1 MYNPYLDN
9 GFKYEKAIV
18 QQRPP
23 QAKDLKSIEQ
33 VQRKKLKMKNPKL
46 KKVLQYF
53 WRTVDDGGKSSTVL
67 DKGRPKLGMTMA
79 KAKRKSC
86 SY

>member
-1 MYNPYLDN
+1 
-9 GFKYEKAIV
+9 
-18 QQRPP
+18 
-23 QAKDLKSIEQ
+23 
-33 VQRKKLKMKNPKL
+33 MKNPKL

-53 WRTVDDGGKSSTVL
+53 WRNVGEGGKSSTVL
-67 DKGRPKLGMTMA
+67 DKGRPKLVMTMA